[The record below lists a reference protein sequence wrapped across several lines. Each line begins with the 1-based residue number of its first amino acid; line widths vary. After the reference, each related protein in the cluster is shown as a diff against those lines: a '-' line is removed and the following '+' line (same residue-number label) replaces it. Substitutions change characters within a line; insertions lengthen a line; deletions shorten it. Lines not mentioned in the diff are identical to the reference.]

1 MHKLGHCA
9 EKPAFGGGQVHNLM
23 RQSML
28 LNDAELISIERRTT
42 RLEYGFVGTDIASN
56 GDAETSTHHDTESV
70 EAVTAAATDASAT
83 ATETQ

>member
-1 MHKLGHCA
+1 M
-9 EKPAFGGGQVHNLM
+9 M